1 MVSFDAFRAVDGTPV
16 YLQIIRYI
24 KRGAVAGTIR
34 DGDELPSRRVLSA
47 LLGINPNT
55 VQKAFHL
62 LEEEQLIES
71 RTGAKSCMTL
81 PEKTLA
87 ALRQELLSEELR
99 NAARTLRQMGITK
112 EDALRLLAQAWEEEE
127 TRKSSFRYLRC
138 TRGPRSGGWRWCCW
152 GC

>member
-55 VQKAFHL
+55 VPKAFQL
-62 LEEEQLIES
+62 REDEQLIES
-71 RTGAKSCMTL
+71 RSGATRCLTL
-81 PEKTLA
+81 PEKT
-87 ALRQELLSEELR
+87 R
-99 NAARTLRQMGITK
+99 
-112 EDALRLLAQAWEEEE
+112 AWEEEE
-127 TRKSSFRYLRC
+127 T
-138 TRGPRSGGWRWCCW
+138 
-152 GC
+152 